1 MRFKGWRH
9 TQPKVFTRGVKRRPD
24 QDRRPE
30 RRTGA
35 EGSLRR
41 RRFTRE
47 LKRASDRALRAG
59 PCSAAFLS
67 RVPVRRTRRHLFDFT
82 PGLKWSMLEICPLAL
97 CAYGRRVFRR
107 WQSHSWLCFVR
118 REVATT
124 CYRITSPV
132 SAPFHAAGSATS
144 ARGFRAPH
152 RWHSH
157 SRLCSVQRANAVM
170 RDRAA
175 SLRSALPR
183 TADSAT
189 SGVQI
194 TTHLES
200 NSCTNI
206 ASNLIRIILLRKN
219 TRGHPL
225 AVALCCV
232 GPLFGLRRAE

>member
-82 PGLKWSMLEICPLAL
+82 PGLKWSMLEICP
-97 CAYGRRVFRR
+97 
-107 WQSHSWLCFVR
+107 
-118 REVATT
+118 
-124 CYRITSPV
+124 P
-132 SAPFHAAGSATS
+132 ATS

>member
-59 PCSAAFLS
+59 LCSAAFLS

-144 ARGFRAPH
+144 RA
-152 RWHSH
+152 
-157 SRLCSVQRANAVM
+157 QI
-170 RDRAA
+170 
-175 SLRSALPR
+175 
-183 TADSAT
+183 AT
-189 SGVQI
+189 F
-194 TTHLES
+194 LES
-200 NSCTNI
+200 NSCTKTPN
-206 ASNLIRIILLRKN
+206 NRIRIILLRKN
-219 TRGHPL
+219 IGGHPL
-225 AVALCCV
+225 AASLCCL
-232 GPLFGLRRAE
+232 GPLLPLRLAE